1 MAFEQLG
8 DRLQSIIKKVK
19 GQTRLTEKNV
29 EEMLKEI
36 RLSLLEADVNFKVV
50 KEFINNVKE
59 QMLGEEVLK
68 SLTPGQ
74 MVVKIVKDELV
85 KLFGDGDNELNL
97 SNKSGLS
104 VLLMVGLQG
113 SGKTTASAKLASLL
127 KKKKNKKN
135 LLVACDI
142 YRPAAID
149 QLKTLGKSIDVEV
162 YSEGTEVS
170 PVDITKNALAY
181 AKNNGFDNVIID
193 TAGRLHIDETLMQ
206 ELKDIVRV
214 ASPNEILLVVDAMSG
229 QDIVNVASSFYEAL
243 RVTGAILTKMDGDA
257 RGGAALS
264 VKHLTGVPIKFI
276 GVGEKIEDLEAFYP
290 DRMADRILGMGDVI
304 SLIEKAQE
312 NIDEKK
318 TKKGFHRMMDGKF
331 NLEDMLEQMEQ
342 IGKMGPLKGIL
353 KLIPGMPKISDED
366 QARADAQLKNTRVII
381 QSMTLEERRNPEILR
396 ASRKIRIAKGCGKTP
411 ADVNKVISQYEKMKE
426 MARQLKAFSKN
437 GKNPFQQ

>member
-50 KEFINNVKE
+50 KEFIANVKE

-113 SGKTTASAKLASLL
+113 SGKTTASAKLASFIR
-127 KKKKNKKN
+127 KKKNKKS
-135 LLVACDI
+135 LLVACDV

-149 QLKTLGKSIDVEV
+149 QLKTLGQSIDVEV
-162 YSEGTEVS
+162 YSEGTQVS
-170 PVDITKNALAY
+170 PVTITKNALGY
-181 AKNNGFDNVIID
+181 AKANGFDNVIID

-206 ELKDIVRV
+206 ELKDIVSV

-276 GVGEKIEDLEAFYP
+276 GVGEKIDDLEAFYP

-353 KLIPGMPKISDED
+353 KLIPGMPKISEED

-381 QSMTLEERRNPEILR
+381 QSMTVEERRNPEILR

-411 ADVNKVISQYEKMKE
+411 ADVNKVINQYEKMKE
-426 MARQLKAFSKN
+426 MAKQLKAFSKN
-437 GKNPFQQ
+437 GKNPFQ